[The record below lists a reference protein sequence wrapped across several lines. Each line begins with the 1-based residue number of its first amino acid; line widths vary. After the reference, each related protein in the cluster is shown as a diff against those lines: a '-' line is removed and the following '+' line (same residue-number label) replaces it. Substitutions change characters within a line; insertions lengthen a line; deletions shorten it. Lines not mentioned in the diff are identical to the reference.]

1 MGSRTG
7 FQRLACWLA
16 SLSMLAAPV
25 AQAGRTIDPVPD
37 ADTTAVILVA
47 TDILID
53 PVYNHTVIVVRPAG
67 NGMHVGVIL
76 NRPTGTSLASLFPS
90 HEPSRNVKENV
101 FFGGPMAQLAVAA
114 VTRNEPSPLDGV
126 LEFKP
131 DLYLVLQAKTI
142 DSIIETAPNTARYYM
157 GNVIW
162 KPGEL
167 DSELEKGLWH
177 VLPASSDLVFRKN
190 TESLWSELDDNS
202 RLLSAQADLPARRL
216 LAVAL
221 AQPAAALPA
230 QMPR

>member
-1 MGSRTG
+1 MGTRTG
-7 FQRLACWLA
+7 FHRLALWLA
-16 SLSMLAAPV
+16 ALSMLAAPGV
-25 AQAGRTIDPVPD
+25 QAGHNVDPVPD

-53 PVYNHTVIVVRPAG
+53 PVYRHTVIVARPAG

-76 NRPTGTSLASLFPS
+76 NRPTESSLASLFPS
-90 HEPSRNVKENV
+90 HEPSKNVKENV

-114 VTRNEPSPLDGV
+114 VTRSEPSQLDGV

-131 DLYLVLQAKTI
+131 DLFLVLQAKTI

-162 KPGEL
+162 RPGEL

-177 VLPASSDLVFRKN
+177 VMPASADLVFRKN
-190 TESLWSELDDNS
+190 TESLWSELDDDS
-202 RLLSAQADLPARRL
+202 RLLSARLDARS
-216 LAVAL
+216 
-221 AQPAAALPA
+221 QPAALPA
-230 QMPR
+230 LALVQMPR